1 MPPSGAAAYAG
12 PMDSSPAPWWWRR
25 SPARDAVY
33 AVVMTVITVAGA
45 YAEAHPRQVS
55 DQIPAGTSAA
65 HTPTAAL
72 LLVVLAGLVLI
83 GRNQWPLAVYAVSV
97 GAVTLYSALGYVNGA
112 ALLLPVVAVY
122 TLATKVTPLRAI
134 GWAGLAI
141 AGLMTATGLNNAFG
155 PTGGD
160 FWVIPGVIGV
170 ACLGGIAVA
179 SRRAYVTSIQ
189 ARAEQEARRRIDDE
203 RLRIARDLHD
213 VVAHTMATINVQASA
228 AAQLLTDR
236 PETAAE
242 ALQTIRAASKDGLR
256 ELRAILNVLRRA
268 DEAEPTQPASGLAQL
283 GPLIDRAGLAG
294 LPATLTVT
302 GLPRPLPAAVELAAY
317 RIVQES
323 LTNAIRHA
331 GQATATVTLAY
342 RDADLLIEVTDTGR
356 GPAQG
361 AAREADRAERGMG
374 TGHGLAGMRERA
386 ASVGGTIEAGPR
398 AAGGFRVAARLPVP
412 RPKPPAVVAEDSGTH
427 VADEAIGRS
436 EEPTS
441 APSGSQ
447 EPGGAE
453 VPGEAG
459 MPEAGLPGEVGEK
472 ETGAREVTAGGP
484 ARAGES

>member
-1 MPPSGAAAYAG
+1 MPRSGAGAYAG

-25 SPARDAVY
+25 SPVRDAGY

-55 DQIPAGTSAA
+55 DQIPAGTPAA

-134 GWAGLAI
+134 GWAALAI

-189 ARAEQEARRRIDDE
+189 ARAEQEALRRIDDE

-236 PETAAE
+236 PEAAAA

-283 GPLIDRAGLAG
+283 GALIDRAGRAG

-302 GLPRPLPAAVELAAY
+302 GPPRPLPAAVELAALPHRAGIADQY
-317 RIVQES
+317 DPARRPGD
-323 LTNAIRHA
+323 RHGGA
-331 GQATATVTLAY
+331 GLP
-342 RDADLLIEVTDTGR
+342 GR
-356 GPAQG
+356 GPADRGDRHRPRAG
-361 AAREADRAERGMG
+361 AGRRPGSRPRG
-374 TGHGLAGMRERA
+374 AGD
-386 ASVGGTIEAGPR
+386 GDGPR
-398 AAGGFRVAARLPVP
+398 P
-412 RPKPPAVVAEDSGTH
+412 
-427 VADEAIGRS
+427 GRH
-436 EEPTS
+436 
-441 APSGSQ
+441 
-447 EPGGAE
+447 
-453 VPGEAG
+453 
-459 MPEAGLPGEVGEK
+459 
-472 ETGAREVTAGGP
+472 
-484 ARAGES
+484 ARAGRVRRRRHRGEAAGRGRIPGRGPAARATA

>member
-1 MPPSGAAAYAG
+1 
-12 PMDSSPAPWWWRR
+12 MDSSPAPWWWRR
-25 SPARDAVY
+25 SPVRDAVY
-33 AVVMTVITVAGA
+33 AVVMTVISVLGA

-122 TLATKVTPLRAI
+122 TLATKVTPP
-134 GWAGLAI
+134 LAI

-236 PETAAE
+236 PEAAAE

-256 ELRAILNVLRRA
+256 ELRTILNVLRRA
-268 DEAEPTQPASGLAQL
+268 DEAEPTQPAPGLAQL

-302 GLPRPLPAAVELAAY
+302 GPPRPLPVAVELAAY

-323 LTNAIRHA
+323 LTNTIRHA

-342 RDADLLIEVTDTGR
+342 RDTDLLIEVTDTGR
-356 GPAQG
+356 GPALG
-361 AAREADRAERGMG
+361 AAREADPAERGAG
-374 TGHGLAGMRERA
+374 SGHGLAGMRERA
-386 ASVGGTIEAGPR
+386 ASVGGAIEAGPR

-412 RPKPPAVVAEDSGTH
+412 
-427 VADEAIGRS
+427 
-436 EEPTS
+436 
-441 APSGSQ
+441 
-447 EPGGAE
+447 
-453 VPGEAG
+453 EAG
-459 MPEAGLPGEVGEK
+459 VPGEVGETD
-472 ETGAREVTAGGP
+472 TGAREVTAGGP
-484 ARAGES
+484 SRGGES

>member
-1 MPPSGAAAYAG
+1 
-12 PMDSSPAPWWWRR
+12 MDSSPAPWWWRR

-134 GWAGLAI
+134 GWAALAI

-268 DEAEPTQPASGLAQL
+268 DEAEPTQPAWGGGG
-283 GPLIDRAGLAG
+283 GPPARARDRAGLAG